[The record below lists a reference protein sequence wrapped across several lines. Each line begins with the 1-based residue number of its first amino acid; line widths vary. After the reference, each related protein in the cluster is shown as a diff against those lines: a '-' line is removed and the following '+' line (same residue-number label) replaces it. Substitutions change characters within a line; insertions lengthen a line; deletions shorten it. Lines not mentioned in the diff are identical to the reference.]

1 MKAQKFEF
9 LKHLHRRDKLALK
22 WDWTLTQ
29 YNASSIT
36 YVIDHGKKRRKKTRE
51 FSAGGLK
58 SEASCLSAMADRD
71 AGENWKEAACHCS
84 IAPCSTKAV
93 RDPHKK
99 KSVSGRSSR

>member
-1 MKAQKFEF
+1 LDFNTIKRQFYY
-9 LKHLHRRDKLALK
+9 LY
-22 WDWTLTQ
+22 DWLW
-29 YNASSIT
+29 
-36 YVIDHGKKRRKKTRE
+36 KKKKKKTRE

-93 RDPHKK
+93 RDPHIKK
-99 KSVSGRSSR
+99 VSAVEVRDKGCKIKTHE